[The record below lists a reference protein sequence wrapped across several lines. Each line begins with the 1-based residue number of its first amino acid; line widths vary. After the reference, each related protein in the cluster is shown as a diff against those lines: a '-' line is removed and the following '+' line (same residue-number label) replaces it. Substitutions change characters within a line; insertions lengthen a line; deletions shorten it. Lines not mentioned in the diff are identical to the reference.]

1 MKFRIFLFLKLR
13 LVLSLSFQYVLYRHA
28 YLLRGTPEV
37 SRALS
42 IWDNISG
49 SIIMFLDSS
58 VLPTSTLKSL
68 QLYPWATQ
76 FSFWSIYHSYSLLR
90 FSLQRHCTQ
99 SSHFTILFMVSWS
112 RLKTACLGLCGMLLL
127 NVFSQVKWLLRQHRE
142 ISFSDQKKPF
152 FSQSV
157 G

>member
-1 MKFRIFLFLKLR
+1 MFLKLR

-37 SRALS
+37 SRALF

-49 SIIMFLDSS
+49 SIIIFLDSS

-76 FSFWSIYHSYSLLR
+76 FSFWSISSFLQVVEIQFTGTLLIVLTFYSSFHGFMEQIKDCVLR
-90 FSLQRHCTQ
+90 IVWYVAFGHLFIGKMVIEATQRD
-99 SSHFTILFMVSWS
+99 FL
-112 RLKTACLGLCGMLLL
+112 
-127 NVFSQVKWLLRQHRE
+127 
-142 ISFSDQKKPF
+142 
-152 FSQSV
+152 
-157 G
+157 